1 VRTLK
6 PALPGSY
13 AGLFHGTGVPSFA
26 LVLRGGGAAAE
37 RLAEPRLERAVGV
50 IYRPETERQ
59 SHYFTARLAAQFD
72 AVVFFDATRAV
83 TPIAAGAGPAARAP
97 RAGAGARDR

>member
-1 VRTLK
+1 
-6 PALPGSY
+6 
-13 AGLFHGTGVPSFA
+13 
-26 LVLRGGGAAAE
+26 
-37 RLAEPRLERAVGV
+37 V

-83 TPIAAGAGPAARAP
+83 TPIAAGAGPSARAP
-97 RAGAGARDR
+97 RAGAGARGG